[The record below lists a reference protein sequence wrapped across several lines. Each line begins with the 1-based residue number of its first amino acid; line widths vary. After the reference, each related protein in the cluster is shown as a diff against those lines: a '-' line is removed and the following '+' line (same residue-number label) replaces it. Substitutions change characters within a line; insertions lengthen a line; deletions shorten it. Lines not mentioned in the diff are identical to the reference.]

1 LIVARQPAMKREK
14 LGITDLDLSRLPAT
28 CEREK

>member
-1 LIVARQPAMKREK
+1 MKREK
-14 LGITDLDLSRLPAT
+14 LGITDLDPSRLPAT

>member
-1 LIVARQPAMKREK
+1 MKREK